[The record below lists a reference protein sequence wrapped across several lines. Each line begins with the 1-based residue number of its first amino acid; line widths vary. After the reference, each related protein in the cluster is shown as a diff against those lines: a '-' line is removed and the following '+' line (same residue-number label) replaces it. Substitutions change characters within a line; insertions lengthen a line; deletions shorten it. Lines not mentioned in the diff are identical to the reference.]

1 MVTDSPGLACTLT
14 IKLCGAFACRTKRH
28 TFDIFARLPARFVDS
43 PFTRQQEVSSAQT
56 VSPPSRATS
65 GAQQTESVSGS
76 IERVTFHSENSGF
89 CVLRV
94 KVRGHRELITV
105 VGEAGSV
112 SAGEFIDC
120 EGLWINDTKH
130 GMQFKCRRLTVVPPS
145 TVDGIEKY
153 LGSGMIKGI
162 GPHFAKQL
170 VKAFGMEVFEVIEN
184 APSKML
190 ELPGIGQRRMEGVI
204 AGWTEQKAVREIMV
218 FLQSYGVGT
227 SRAVRIYKT
236 YGNEAVAK
244 VTENPYRLALEING
258 IGFKTA
264 DALALKLGISR
275 QSPKRAAAGLRHM
288 LQELSKR
295 GHCACTEQALVDTT
309 AEALEIESQIVE
321 EALQGEKSNAN
332 VICEERRG
340 ENWIFLPALHRAEQG
355 VARQLV
361 RLARG
366 AAAAED
372 LDPDVLIPQVEKE
385 TSLKL
390 SDSQRE
396 AVTTALSSKLLVITG
411 GPGVGKTT
419 IVNTILKIISSKEAT
434 VLLCAPT
441 GRAAKRLS
449 ESTSLEAKTIH
460 RLLEFDPRQGGFKR
474 NQENPLEADLVVI
487 DESSMIDVT
496 LMYQLLRAI
505 PSEAS
510 VLFVGDVDQLPSVGP
525 GSVLSDLILS
535 EKLPV
540 VRLTEIFRQA
550 ASSKIIVNAHRINH
564 GEMPLSAEKKDELSD
579 FYFIACETP
588 EEIVSKMMQV
598 ICKRIPERFGL
609 DPLHDVQVLAPLNR
623 GGLGSRALN
632 VELQKRLNRTQE
644 NGITRFGWNYK
655 VGDKV
660 IQTQNNYDKDV
671 FNGDIGTI
679 LAVDID
685 ENKLAIVFEGR
696 EVEYDV
702 SDLDELLP
710 AYAVSIHK
718 SQGSEYPAVVIPLAM
733 QHFMMLERNLLYTGV
748 TRGKKLVVVIG
759 QRKALT
765 MAVNNVRSSTR
776 LTALKER
783 IQEMFEEAF

>member
-1 MVTDSPGLACTLT
+1 M
-14 IKLCGAFACRTKRH
+14 
-28 TFDIFARLPARFVDS
+28 
-43 PFTRQQEVSSAQT
+43 SSA
-56 VSPPSRATS
+56 PA
-65 GAQQTESVSGS
+65 EENLSGS
-76 IERVTFHSENSGF
+76 VERVTFHSEESGF
-89 CVLRV
+89 CVLKVR
-94 KVRGHRELITV
+94 VRGHRELITV
-105 VGEAGSV
+105 VGQAGAV

-120 EGLWINDTKH
+120 EGQWINDTKH
-130 GMQFKCRRLTVVPPS
+130 GMQFKSRRLTIVPPS

-170 VKAFGMEVFEVIEN
+170 VKAFGTDVFEVIEN
-184 APSKML
+184 SPAKML
-190 ELPGIGQRRMEGVI
+190 QLPGIGQKRMEGVI

-264 DALALKLGISR
+264 DALAQKLGISR

-295 GHCACTEQALVDTT
+295 GHCACTEQALIDTT
-309 AEALEIESQIVE
+309 CEALEIESHIVHT
-321 EALQGEKSNAN
+321 ALQNEKSN
-332 VICEERRG
+332 VHVVCEERRG

-366 AAAAED
+366 AATAAELEAD
-372 LDPDVLIPQVEKE
+372 ILIPQVEKD
-385 TSLKL
+385 TGLQL
-390 SDSQRE
+390 SSSQRE
-396 AVTTALSSKLLVITG
+396 AVKTALSNKLLVITG

-419 IVNTILKIISSKEAT
+419 IVNTILKIIASKDAT

-449 ESTSLEAKTIH
+449 ESTSMEAKTIH

-474 NQENPLEADLVVI
+474 NKENPLEADLVVI

-496 LMYQLLRAI
+496 LMHQLLKAI

-525 GSVLSDLILS
+525 GSVLADLILS
-535 EKLPV
+535 EQLPV

-564 GEMPLSAEKKDELSD
+564 GQMPLSAEKKDDLSD
-579 FYFIACETP
+579 FYFIPCETP
-588 EEIVSKMMQV
+588 EEIVGKMMQV
-598 ICKRIPERFGL
+598 ICRRIPERFGL

-632 VELQKRLNRTQE
+632 AELQKRLNQSTE
-644 NGITRFGWNYK
+644 PGVTRFGWTYK
-655 VGDKV
+655 TGDKV
-660 IQTQNNYDKDV
+660 IQTLNNYDKDV

-679 LAVDID
+679 LAVDIE
-685 ENKLAIVFEGR
+685 ENKLIIVFEGR

-748 TRGKKLVVVIG
+748 TRGKKLVVIVG
-759 QRKALT
+759 QPKALA

-783 IQEMFEEAF
+783 IQEMFGEAF